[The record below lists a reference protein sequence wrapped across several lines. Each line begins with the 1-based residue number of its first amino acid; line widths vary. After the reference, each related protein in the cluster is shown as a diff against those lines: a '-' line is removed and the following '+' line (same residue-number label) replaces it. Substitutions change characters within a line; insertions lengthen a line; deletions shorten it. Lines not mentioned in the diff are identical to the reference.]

1 MINTS
6 GTNAINTINTLNTLN
21 SNGND
26 ISQSFN
32 LFSFIII
39 IGFVILFIVLV
50 RDSND
55 IFKQIDKKR
64 KSEYNGSDNSI

>member
-6 GTNAINTINTLNTLN
+6 GTNAINTINTLNRLN